1 MELIFKHALFK
12 VMAIVLYPI
21 TILFYIFESQ
31 MFYDRILG
39 ISIEKAEEI
48 PLNPDEIKR
57 MKNKKRL
64 VAFIIDYIVMCLVFI
79 VIQLIIIGYIVFCL
93 PRYAVRTV
101 EFLIADG
108 LFMLI
113 FIFLFYVISD
123 KFFQGGGIGK
133 KMVGIRLL
141 ADGEKF
147 DTVMVWKHTALKFAA
162 VCIWPISLIYYLVNG
177 RIFYDKWLKL
187 DVVIYMKGRIE

>member
-39 ISIEKAEEI
+39 ISIEKEEI

-108 LFMLI
+108 
-113 FIFLFYVISD
+113 
-123 KFFQGGGIGK
+123 
-133 KMVGIRLL
+133 
-141 ADGEKF
+141 
-147 DTVMVWKHTALKFAA
+147 
-162 VCIWPISLIYYLVNG
+162 
-177 RIFYDKWLKL
+177 
-187 DVVIYMKGRIE
+187 